1 MAHPA
6 TTVARRSGENRT
18 ATRTAR
24 RGRPSPLAILSPL
37 LVRASR
43 DVVAQLDQPVAL
55 VSPDDVVRYAN
66 ASFLRTFAVPG
77 PVEGR
82 SLFDIVGGAFDAPE
96 LRGQLGRIRDGG
108 RVHGWRFEGSFP
120 GIGRKVLSVDLVA
133 LRGAFFETG
142 LTLISVRDET
152 DRAALESDV
161 ARRVQEESDL
171 ATRLGRLRAAETS
184 AATASRILDE
194 LIGVEGLDYLVLA
207 TFGVGQQ
214 LVPLALRVPP
224 GTPLTVGRPLPDTR
238 ARYLRERALTGPW
251 LETWQTRPDD
261 GEYAEQLAAAGLRA
275 AAYAPIHG
283 PTSLIGLLVMG
294 TSSAATAERIG
305 DQLPTLLS
313 FAAIAGALLG
323 SAHERHNQ
331 DAAAQAG
338 LGAIIEGERF
348 ASVFQPVVELESSRT
363 VGYEALTRFDDSR
376 NPAEQFAEAVT
387 LGLDAEL
394 ELACLRRSIAAASV
408 LPAGSWVGLNVSPA
422 FLVSCEELPAL
433 LSTADREVLL
443 EITEHAPVPD
453 YEALHHA
460 IRRLGEHVRV
470 AVDDAGAGYSGLQ
483 RIIELAPDLIKLDI
497 TLVRGIE
504 GDPGRQ
510 ALVAG
515 MVHFARQTGSTLL
528 AEGIET
534 PAEAR
539 LLREL
544 GVDLGQ
550 GYLFGRPE
558 RQPLRDQALAPPI
571 R

>member
-6 TTVARRSGENRT
+6 TTLARRPGQRRT
-18 ATRTAR
+18 AARTAR

-55 VSPDDVVRYAN
+55 VSRDDVIRYAN
-66 ASFLRTFAVPG
+66 ESFLRTFAVPG
-77 PVEGR
+77 SVEGR

-96 LRGQLGRIRDGG
+96 LRGQLGRSRDGG

-142 LTLISVRDET
+142 LTLISVRDDT

-171 ATRLGRLRAAETS
+171 ATRLGRLRAADTP

-194 LIGVEGLDYLVLA
+194 LIGIQDLDYLVLA

-214 LVPLALRVPP
+214 LVPLALKVPP
-224 GTPLTVGRPLPDTR
+224 GTPLTVGRPMPDAR
-238 ARYLRERALTGPW
+238 ARYLRERALAGPW

-261 GEYAEQLAAAGLRA
+261 GEYSEQLAAAGLRA

-294 TSSAATAERIG
+294 ASSAAAAERIG

-323 SAHERHNQ
+323 SAQERHNQ
-331 DAAAQAG
+331 DAAARVE

-348 ASVFQPVVELESSRT
+348 APVFQPVVELESSRI
-363 VGYEALTRFDDSR
+363 VGYEALTRFDDGR
-376 NPAEQFAEAVT
+376 NPAERFAEAAT

-394 ELACLRRSIAAASV
+394 ELACLRRSIAAASA
-408 LPAGSWVGLNVSPA
+408 LAPGSWVGLNVSPA
-422 FLVSCEELPAL
+422 FLVSCEELPKL
-433 LSTADREVLL
+433 LSTADREILL

-453 YEALHHA
+453 YGALHHA
-460 IRRLGEHVRV
+460 IGRLGEHVRV

-534 PAEAR
+534 RAEAK

-558 RQPLRDQALAPPI
+558 RPLRDQALAPPI

>member
-55 VSPDDVVRYAN
+55 VSRDDVVRYAN

-261 GEYAEQLAAAGLRA
+261 GEYGEQLAAAGLRA

>member
-6 TTVARRSGENRT
+6 TTVVRRRGEHRT
-18 ATRTAR
+18 AARTAR

-43 DVVAQLDQPVAL
+43 DVVAQLDQPIAL
-55 VSPDDVVRYAN
+55 VSADDRIRYAN
-66 ASFLRTFAVPG
+66 ESFMRTFGVAA

-82 SLFDIVGGAFDAPE
+82 SLYDIVDGAFDAPE
-96 LRGQLGRIRDGG
+96 LREQLGRIRDGD

-120 GIGRKVLSVDLVA
+120 RIGRKVLSIDLVA

-171 ATRLGRLRAAETS
+171 AARLGRLRAAETS

-194 LIGVEGLDYLVLA
+194 LIGIQDFDYLVLS

-214 LVPLALRVPP
+214 LVPLALKVPP
-224 GTPLTVGRPLPDTR
+224 GTPLTVGRPVPDAR
-238 ARYLRERALTGPW
+238 ARYLRQRALTGPW
-251 LETWQTRPDD
+251 LEMWQTRPDD
-261 GEYAEQLAAAGLRA
+261 GEYGERLAAAGLRA

-294 TSSAATAERIG
+294 TSSAAAAERIG

-313 FAAIAGALLG
+313 FAAIAGALIG
-323 SAHERHNQ
+323 SAQERHNQ
-331 DAAAQAG
+331 DAAARVE
-338 LGAIIEGERF
+338 LSTIIDEERF
-348 ASVFQPVVELESSRT
+348 APVFQPVVELASSRV
-363 VGYEALTRFDDSR
+363 VGYEALTRFDDGRS
-376 NPAEQFAEAVT
+376 PAERFAEAAT
-387 LGLDAEL
+387 LGLDTEL
-394 ELACLRRSIAAASV
+394 ELACLRRSLAAAPG
-408 LPAGSWVGLNVSPA
+408 LAPGAWVGLNVSPEL
-422 FLVSCEELPAL
+422 LVSSDELLTVLPM
-433 LSTADREVLL
+433 ADREILL
-443 EITEHAPVPD
+443 EITEHAPVAD
-453 YEALHHA
+453 YGALHRA
-460 IRRLGEHVRV
+460 IAALGDRVRV

-504 GDPGRQ
+504 ADPGRQ

-515 MVHFARQTGSTLL
+515 MVHFAKQTGSTLL

-534 PAEAR
+534 PAEAE
-539 LLREL
+539 LLHEL

-558 RQPLRDQALAPPI
+558 PATLRDQAFAPPI

>member
-1 MAHPA
+1 M
-6 TTVARRSGENRT
+6 
-18 ATRTAR
+18 
-24 RGRPSPLAILSPL
+24 
-37 LVRASR
+37 
-43 DVVAQLDQPVAL
+43 
-55 VSPDDVVRYAN
+55 
-66 ASFLRTFAVPG
+66 
-77 PVEGR
+77 
-82 SLFDIVGGAFDAPE
+82 
-96 LRGQLGRIRDGG
+96 
-108 RVHGWRFEGSFP
+108 
-120 GIGRKVLSVDLVA
+120 
-133 LRGAFFETG
+133 
-142 LTLISVRDET
+142 
-152 DRAALESDV
+152 
-161 ARRVQEESDL
+161 
-171 ATRLGRLRAAETS
+171 
-184 AATASRILDE
+184 
-194 LIGVEGLDYLVLA
+194 
-207 TFGVGQQ
+207 
-214 LVPLALRVPP
+214 
-224 GTPLTVGRPLPDTR
+224 
-238 ARYLRERALTGPW
+238 
-251 LETWQTRPDD
+251 
-261 GEYAEQLAAAGLRA
+261 
-275 AAYAPIHG
+275 
-283 PTSLIGLLVMG
+283 GLLVMG

-376 NPAEQFAEAVT
+376 NPAERFAEAVT

>member
-1 MAHPA
+1 M
-6 TTVARRSGENRT
+6 
-18 ATRTAR
+18 
-24 RGRPSPLAILSPL
+24 
-37 LVRASR
+37 
-43 DVVAQLDQPVAL
+43 
-55 VSPDDVVRYAN
+55 VRYAN

-77 PVEGR
+77 AVEGR

-96 LRGQLGRIRDGG
+96 LRGQLGRIRDGD

-120 GIGRKVLSVDLVA
+120 GIGRKVLSIDLVA

-261 GEYAEQLAAAGLRA
+261 GEYGEQLAAAGLRA

-294 TSSAATAERIG
+294 TSSAAAAERIG

-331 DAAAQAG
+331 DAAAQAE

-348 ASVFQPVVELESSRT
+348 ASVFQPVVELESSRI
-363 VGYEALTRFDDSR
+363 VGYEALTRFDDGR
-376 NPAEQFAEAVT
+376 NPAERFAEAVT

-394 ELACLRRSIAAASV
+394 ELACLRRSIAAASA

-422 FLVSCEELPAL
+422 FLVSSEELPGL
-433 LSTADREVLL
+433 LSTADREILL

>member
-6 TTVARRSGENRT
+6 TTLARRSGENRT

-55 VSPDDVVRYAN
+55 ISRDDVVRYAN

-96 LRGQLGRIRDGG
+96 LRAQLGRIRDGG

-133 LRGAFFETG
+133 LRGAFFDTG

-184 AATASRILDE
+184 TATASRILDE
-194 LIGVEGLDYLVLA
+194 LIGVEDLDYLVLA

-214 LVPLALRVPP
+214 LAPLALKVPP
-224 GTPLTVGRPLPDTR
+224 GTPLTVGRPLPDAR

-261 GEYAEQLAAAGLRA
+261 GEDGEQLAAAGLRA

-294 TSSAATAERIG
+294 TSSAAAAERIG

-331 DAAAQAG
+331 DAAAQAE
-338 LGAIIEGERF
+338 LSAIIEGERF
-348 ASVFQPVVELESSRT
+348 ASVFQPVVELESSRI
-363 VGYEALTRFDDSR
+363 VGYEALTRFDDGR
-376 NPAEQFAEAVT
+376 NPAERFAEAVT

-394 ELACLRRSIAAASV
+394 ELACLRRSIAATSV

-422 FLVSCEELPAL
+422 FLVSCEELPRL
-433 LSTADREVLL
+433 LSTADREILL

-453 YEALHHA
+453 YDALHHA

-515 MVHFARQTGSTLL
+515 MVYFARQTGSTLL

-534 PAEAR
+534 PAEAK